1 MVICSNGKFIEE
13 SEYLLDVRAN
23 RAFRYGDGFFETIRF
38 EHNRIPLFKYHLQR
52 IEVSNNL
59 FKFEPSTF
67 SFSEI
72 ETLISQTFQLNNI
85 ESGIARV
92 TIFRSGE
99 GRYTPLQNEMHFLIE
114 VTEQTFGSYF
124 SLLKEVGISTQIV
137 LHAHSF
143 SHIKTLNALPY
154 VFAAME
160 AKENN
165 WNECLLTNTNNE
177 IAEGTW
183 SSLVWMEENQPYT
196 PPLSS
201 GCVDSTMKN
210 VLKEMLQ
217 TQGKVL
223 KEKNCQLSNL
233 QQAHEVWLLNATRG
247 IQAVSHFQDKIY
259 SHDNALK
266 VASELED
273 FLFSL

>member
-1 MVICSNGKFIEE
+1 MLVCSNGKFLEE
-13 SEYLLDVRAN
+13 SALLLDVRTN

-38 EHNRIPLFKYHLQR
+38 EHNRIPLFKYHSNR
-52 IEVSNNL
+52 IQTSNDL
-59 FKFEPSTF
+59 FKFEPSTI
-67 SFSEI
+67 SFSEL
-72 ETLISQTFQLNNI
+72 ESLIQQTFQLNKI

-92 TIFRSGE
+92 TFYRSSE

-114 VTEQTFGSYF
+114 VTEQSFGSYF
-124 SLLKEVGISTQIV
+124 SLLKEVGLSTQTV

-165 WNECLLTNTNNE
+165 WNECLLPNTQNE

-183 SSLVWMEENQPYT
+183 SSLVWMEDDQLFT

-201 GCVDSTMKN
+201 GCIDSTMKHA
-210 VLKEMLQ
+210 LKDFLQ
-217 TQGKVL
+217 QTGKEL
-223 KEKNCQLSNL
+223 TEKVCTLSNL
-233 QQAHEVWLLNATRG
+233 QQAQEMWLLNATRG
-247 IQAVSHFQDKIY
+247 IQAVSKFQDKNY
-259 SHDNALK
+259 SHKKAFEI
-266 VASELED
+266 ASELEK
-273 FLFSL
+273 FLS

>member
-1 MVICSNGKFIEE
+1 MIVCSNGKFIEE
-13 SEYLLDVRAN
+13 SELLLDVRTN

-38 EHNRIPLFKYHLQR
+38 EQNRIPLFKYHLQR
-52 IEVSNNL
+52 MEVSNNL
-59 FKFEPSTF
+59 FKFEPSTL

-72 ETLISQTFQLNNI
+72 ENLIGQTFQLNKI

-92 TIFRSGE
+92 TFFRSGE
-99 GRYTPLQNEMHFLIE
+99 GRYTPLRNEMHFLIE
-114 VTEQTFGSYF
+114 VTEQSFGSYF
-124 SLLKEVGISTQIV
+124 SLLKEVGLSTQTV
-137 LHAHSF
+137 LHAHAF
-143 SHIKTLNALPY
+143 SHLKTLNALPY

-160 AKENN
+160 AKENE
-165 WNECLLTNTNNE
+165 WNECLLPNTKNE

-183 SSLVWMEENQPYT
+183 SSLVWLVEDQLFT

-201 GCVDSTMKN
+201 GCVDSTLKN
-210 VLKEMLQ
+210 ALKEMLQ

-223 KEKNCQLSNL
+223 KEKACQLSNL
-233 QQAHEVWLLNATRG
+233 QQAQEVWLLNATRG

-259 SHDNALK
+259 SHNMALK

-273 FLFSL
+273 FLSL

>member
-1 MVICSNGKFIEE
+1 MLVCSNGKFIEE
-13 SEYLLDVRAN
+13 SELLLDVRTN

-92 TIFRSGE
+92 TIFRSGD

-124 SLLKEVGISTQIV
+124 SMLKEVGISTQIV

-165 WNECLLTNTNNE
+165 WNECLLPNIKNE

-183 SSLVWMEENQPYT
+183 SSLVWMENDELFT

-201 GCVDSTMKN
+201 GCVSSTMKEA
-210 VLKEMLQ
+210 LKDFLQ
-217 TQGKVL
+217 QKGEKITEKV
-223 KEKNCQLSNL
+223 CSLSNL
-233 QQAHEVWLLNATRG
+233 RQAQEVWLLNATLG

-259 SHDNALK
+259 SHDKALK
-266 VASELED
+266 LASELED
-273 FLFSL
+273 FLSL

>member
-1 MVICSNGKFIEE
+1 MLVCSNGIFTEE
-13 SEYLLDVRAN
+13 TELHLDVQTN
-23 RAFRYGDGFFETIRF
+23 RAFRYGDGFFETIRY
-38 EHNRIPLFKYHLQR
+38 ENHRMPLFKHHLNR
-52 IEVSNNL
+52 IQSSNNL
-59 FKFEPSTF
+59 FKFEPSTI
-67 SFSEI
+67 SFTEI
-72 ETLISQTFQLNNI
+72 ETLIGQTFQLNKI

-92 TIFRSGE
+92 TFFRSGA
-99 GRYTPLQNEMHFLIE
+99 GRYTPLRNEMHFLIE

-124 SLLKEVGISTQIV
+124 SLLKEVGLSTQTV

-143 SHIKTLNALPY
+143 SHLKTLNALPY
-154 VFAAME
+154 VFAALE

-165 WNECLLTNTNNE
+165 WNECLLPNTKNE

-183 SSLVWMEENQPYT
+183 SSLVWMEENQLYT

-217 TQGKVL
+217 TQGKIL

-233 QQAHEVWLLNATRG
+233 QQAQEVWLLNATRG

-273 FLFSL
+273 FLSL